1 MLRQR
6 QNVTARCAKSRQT
19 PWRSVVG
26 FPRRSRGARVLVTEG
41 HVGVYEVADRLHPR
55 PAKRRRS
62 EQAPRLVGK
71 PIRLTVAASKQEQQ
85 GVRRQVLDLVLQGV
99 QLGRLRRA
107 RITNDR
113 IRAETEAAGGCNEAA
128 APVSE
133 TIAIA
138 LDRNRGRGHQ
148 VVRTLQVGEAREMHV
163 QCHDHRC
170 GLWKLEA
177 ELTADMDTHAG
188 SLSSDQ
194 VAASM
199 QRACRQPF
207 GSSST
212 ARTYLFIGWSILYR
226 FNCERGAC
234 LFRPKRLL
242 KAAGTLRQLF
252 DRIPFG
258 SPLLI
263 AAKFVEGNHHG
274 NAFNPAR
281 DSLTRLLQGAFAGF
295 VATVVIGF
303 GWGGW
308 TLGSTAKQLADK
320 NAGAAVV
327 AVLAPMC
334 ADKFRHGADATA
346 NMARTEKGQFMDA
359 GLLHRERRLGDISRK
374 RLARP

>member
-1 MLRQR
+1 M
-6 QNVTARCAKSRQT
+6 
-19 PWRSVVG
+19 
-26 FPRRSRGARVLVTEG
+26 LVTEG

-148 VVRTLQVGEAREMHV
+148 VVRTLQVGEARKMHV

-188 SLSSDQ
+188 CFRRIRSLLRCNG
-194 VAASM
+194 
-199 QRACRQPF
+199 RA
-207 GSSST
+207 GSHSVHQ
-212 ARTYLFIGWSILYR
+212 AP
-226 FNCERGAC
+226 RGLICSLGGQFYTDLIAKGAHVC
-234 LFRPKRLL
+234 
-242 KAAGTLRQLF
+242 F
-252 DRIPFG
+252 DR
-258 SPLLI
+258 
-263 AAKFVEGNHHG
+263 
-274 NAFNPAR
+274 NACSKRPA
-281 DSLTRLLQGAFAGF
+281 L
-295 VATVVIGF
+295 
-303 GWGGW
+303 
-308 TLGSTAKQLADK
+308 
-320 NAGAAVV
+320 
-327 AVLAPMC
+327 
-334 ADKFRHGADATA
+334 
-346 NMARTEKGQFMDA
+346 
-359 GLLHRERRLGDISRK
+359 
-374 RLARP
+374 